1 MILFLLFIIVV
12 ALLVSCIRIVP
23 QSNAYVIE
31 RLGKYIGTWQ
41 VGVHFLIPV
50 IDRIAKKVS
59 LKEQVADFPPQQVI
73 TKDNVTMQIDTVVF
87 FKITDPKLYTY
98 GITNPISAIENLTAT
113 TLRNIIGSLELD
125 ETLTAREKIN
135 SQMAQTLDIA
145 TDPWG
150 IKVNRVELKNIIPP
164 KAIQESMEKQMKAE
178 REKREQILIA
188 EGFKESTIKKA
199 EADKAAEVLHAEAH
213 KEVMVL
219 EAEGKAEAILKV
231 QEATADGIRKIK
243 EAGIDSAILQF
254 KSIEAMKD
262 VANGNATKVI
272 IPADL
277 TNLAGVFTSIKEAV
291 DTPAP
296 VSNKKPAAGCDV
308 TGQTLGEMKNVK
320 DAVSKND
327 EISSFTI

>member
-1 MILFLLFIIVV
+1 MVVLVLIIIIIAFLIAMIK
-12 ALLVSCIRIVP
+12 IVP

-31 RLGKYIGTWQ
+31 RLGKYIGTWE
-41 VGVHFLIPV
+41 VGIHFLVPV
-50 IDRIAKKVS
+50 FDRIAKKVT
-59 LKEQVADFPPQQVI
+59 LKEQVADFPPQPVI

-87 FKITDPKLYTY
+87 FKIVDPKLYTY

-135 SQMAQTLDIA
+135 SQMAQILDEA

-219 EAEGKAEAILKV
+219 EAEGRAEAILKV
-231 QEATADGIRKIK
+231 QEATAEGIRKIK
-243 EAGIDSAILQF
+243 DAGIDSSVLQF

-262 VANGNATKVI
+262 VANGNATKI
-272 IPADL
+272 IVPADL
-277 TNLAGVFTSIKEAV
+277 SNLAGVFTAIKETV
-291 DTPAP
+291 DVPAP
-296 VSNKKPAAGCDV
+296 ASSKKSGPDCDISRKEIKEMNSVKNAVEANEIVSNF
-308 TGQTLGEMKNVK
+308 TL
-320 DAVSKND
+320 
-327 EISSFTI
+327 

>member
-1 MILFLLFIIVV
+1 
-12 ALLVSCIRIVP
+12 
-23 QSNAYVIE
+23 
-31 RLGKYIGTWQ
+31 
-41 VGVHFLIPV
+41 
-50 IDRIAKKVS
+50 
-59 LKEQVADFPPQQVI
+59 
-73 TKDNVTMQIDTVVF
+73 
-87 FKITDPKLYTY
+87 
-98 GITNPISAIENLTAT
+98 
-113 TLRNIIGSLELD
+113 
-125 ETLTAREKIN
+125 
-135 SQMAQTLDIA
+135 
-145 TDPWG
+145 
-150 IKVNRVELKNIIPP
+150 
-164 KAIQESMEKQMKAE
+164 MKAE

>member
-1 MILFLLFIIVV
+1 M
-12 ALLVSCIRIVP
+12 
-23 QSNAYVIE
+23 
-31 RLGKYIGTWQ
+31 
-41 VGVHFLIPV
+41 
-50 IDRIAKKVS
+50 
-59 LKEQVADFPPQQVI
+59 
-73 TKDNVTMQIDTVVF
+73 
-87 FKITDPKLYTY
+87 
-98 GITNPISAIENLTAT
+98 
-113 TLRNIIGSLELD
+113 
-125 ETLTAREKIN
+125 IN

-291 DTPAP
+291 DTSAP

-327 EISSFTI
+327 EISSFTV